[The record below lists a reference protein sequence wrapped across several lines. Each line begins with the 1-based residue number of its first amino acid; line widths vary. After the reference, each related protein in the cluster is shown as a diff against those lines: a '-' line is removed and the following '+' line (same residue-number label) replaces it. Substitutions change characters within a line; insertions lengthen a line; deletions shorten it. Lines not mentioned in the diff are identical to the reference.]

1 MPSAAKFL
9 SEVFIIHAVL
19 RGRCNGLVLLI
30 ELCNSSCG
38 CARAR
43 ALPRCN
49 YTREAAERALLII
62 NEDIILKRASDNVTA
77 M

>member
-1 MPSAAKFL
+1 M
-9 SEVFIIHAVL
+9 
-19 RGRCNGLVLLI
+19 
-30 ELCNSSCG
+30 
-38 CARAR
+38 RAR